1 MRPLRKLLRLI
12 DLEPMVQR
20 PPLKRRY
27 WAYTLIAYAL
37 PVIAQVAFPD
47 DPALNDELIW
57 LVTLVP
63 AFLLSLHFGMKG
75 ALVGLISGTLLF
87 LTVQWTLA
95 INYTADD
102 WRITMPIYIAYGV
115 LAISVGWLSQQLHV
129 HYHRAL
135 EGARLTAVT
144 EVAVTVQHK
153 VNNGLMVIMT
163 ESHRLAE
170 QERDLN
176 DTQRASARAIHDATR
191 KIAADIKKLTNL
203 ATAPSTE
210 YVNGSRM
217 LDLES
222 AREH

>member
-1 MRPLRKLLRLI
+1 MRPLRKLLRII
-12 DLEPMVQR
+12 DLEPMNHR
-20 PPLKRRY
+20 PTIKPRY
-27 WAYTLIAYAL
+27 WAYTVVAYAL
-37 PVIAQVAFPD
+37 PVIAQVVFPD
-47 DPALNDELIW
+47 DPVLNDELVW

-95 INYTADD
+95 VNYTADD
-102 WRITMPIYIAYGV
+102 WRITVPIYIAYGT

-129 HYHRAL
+129 HYNRAL

-144 EVAVTVQHK
+144 EVAVTVRHE
-153 VNNGLMVIMT
+153 VNNGLMVIMA

-170 QERDLN
+170 QDRDLN
-176 DTQRASARAIHDATR
+176 DSQRVSARAIHEAAR
-191 KIAADIKKLTNL
+191 KIAADVEKLTNL

-210 YVNGSRM
+210 YVNGSQM
-217 LDLES
+217 LDLAS
-222 AREH
+222 AREQ

>member
-1 MRPLRKLLRLI
+1 MRPIGKLLRLI
-12 DLEPMVQR
+12 DLEPMVRR

-27 WAYTLIAYAL
+27 WAYTLVAYAL

-47 DPALNDELIW
+47 DSVLNDELIW

-95 INYTADD
+95 INDTADA
-102 WRITMPIYIAYGV
+102 WRITVPIYIAYSMLV
-115 LAISVGWLSQQLHV
+115 ISVGWLSQQLHV
-129 HYHRAL
+129 YYHRAL
-135 EGARLTAVT
+135 EGARLTAIT
-144 EVAVTVQHK
+144 EVSVTVQHE
-153 VNNGLMVIMT
+153 VNNALMVIMA

-170 QERDLN
+170 QDRDLT
-176 DTQRASARAIHDATR
+176 DTQRASARAIQEAAR
-191 KIAADIKKLTNL
+191 RIAADVKKLTHL
-203 ATAPSTE
+203 ATAPSTV

-217 LDLES
+217 LDLER
-222 AREH
+222 AQEH